1 MKKSKKM
8 LAGATLAIGVIAPQ
22 VLPATAHADE
32 QTGESTVNLRILET
46 SDIHVNLMNYD
57 YYQTKTDNKVGL
69 VQTATLVNKAREEAK
84 NSVLFDDG
92 DALQGTPLGDYVANK
107 INNPK
112 KPVDPSYTH
121 PLYRLMNLMKYDVI
135 SLGNHEFNY
144 GLDYLNK
151 VISKTEFP
159 VINSNVY
166 KDDKDNNEE
175 NDQNYFKPYH
185 VFEKEVEDES
195 GQKQKVKI
203 GVMGFVPPQV
213 MNWDKANLEGK
224 VKAKDIVET
233 AKKMVPKMKAE
244 GADVIVALAHSGVD
258 KSGYN
263 VGMENA
269 SYYLT
274 EVPGVDAVLM
284 GHSHTEVK
292 DVFNGVPVVMPG
304 VFGSNLGIIDMQL
317 KKVNGKWE
325 VQKEQSKPQLRPI
338 ADSKGNPL
346 VQSDQNLVNEIKDD
360 HQATIDY
367 VNTAVGK
374 TTAPINS
381 YFSLV
386 QDDPSVQLVTNAQKW
401 YVEKLFA
408 ENGQYSK
415 YKGIPVLSAGAPFKA
430 GGRNGA
436 TYYTDIPAGTL
447 AIKNVADLYV
457 YPNTLYAVKVNG
469 AQVKEWLEM
478 SAGQFNQIDPKKTE
492 EQPLVNI
499 GYPTYNF
506 DILDGLKYEIDV
518 TQPAKYDKDGKVI
531 NANTNRIINMTY
543 EGKPVADNQ
552 EFIVATNN
560 YRGSSQTFPG
570 VSKGEVVYQSQD
582 ETRQIIVKYMQETP
596 VIDPA
601 ADKNWTFKPIVADK
615 LHTTFDSSPNA
626 QKYIKKDGKI
636 SYVGPSENEFAKYAI
651 DITKKND
658 DDKETGGEN
667 PTTPPTG
674 EGNNGE
680 NPTTPPTSEGNNG
693 ENPTTPPTSEGNNG
707 ENPTTPPTGEGNNGE
722 NPTTPPTG
730 EGNNGEN
737 PTTPPT
743 GEGNNGE
750 NPTTP
755 PTGEG
760 NNGENPTTPP
770 TDEGN
775 NTGSGQTTTDN
786 QNVKETTTVSE
797 KKEERDLPKT
807 GTSVV
812 STIGAGLAFVGAG
825 FLLLFRRKKANR

>member
-8 LAGATLAIGVIAPQ
+8 LAGATLAIGVMAPQ
-22 VLPATAHADE
+22 VMPATAHADE
-32 QTGESTVNLRILET
+32 NTGESTVNLRILET

-69 VQTATLVNKAREEAK
+69 VQTATLVNKAREEVK

-107 INNPK
+107 IKDKDPK
-112 KPVDPSYTH
+112 NPVDPNYVH
-121 PLYRLMNLMKYDVI
+121 PLYRVMNLMKYDVI

-144 GLDYLNK
+144 GLDYLK
-151 VISKTEFP
+151 EVTSKTKIP

-166 KDDKDNNEE
+166 IDDHDGNDE
-175 NDQNYFKPYH
+175 NDEHYFDRPYH
-185 VFEKEVEDES
+185 ILEKEVVDEA
-195 GQKQKVKI
+195 GQKQIVKI
-203 GVMGFVPPQV
+203 GVMGFVPPQI
-213 MNWDKANLEGK
+213 MNWDKANLEGQ

-274 EVPGVDAVLM
+274 EVPNVDAVLM
-284 GHSHTEVK
+284 GHSHTEVQ
-292 DVFNGVPVVMPG
+292 DIFNGVPVVMPG

-325 VQKEQSKPQLRPI
+325 VQKKNQSKPALRKI

-346 VQSDQNLVNEIKDD
+346 VESDQKLVNEIKDE
-360 HQATIDY
+360 HEKTIEY
-367 VNTAVGK
+367 VNTPVGETK
-374 TTAPINS
+374 APINS

-386 QDDPSVQLVTNAQKW
+386 QDDPSVQIVTNAQKW
-401 YVEKLFA
+401 YVEQELKKP
-408 ENGQYSK
+408 EYEK
-415 YKGIPVLSAGAPFKA
+415 IKDIPVLSAGAPFKA

-436 TYYTDIPAGTL
+436 AYYTDIPAGTL

-478 SAGQFNQIDPKKTE
+478 SAGQFNQIDPKPKE
-492 EQPLVNI
+492 KIEQQLVNT

-506 DILDGLKYEIDV
+506 DIIDGLKYEIDV
-518 TQPAKYDKDGKVI
+518 TQPAKYDKDGKVV
-531 NANTNRIINMTY
+531 NANANRIVNMTY

-596 VIDPA
+596 VINPT
-601 ADKNWTFKPIVADK
+601 ADQNWTFKPIVADK
-615 LHTTFDSSPNA
+615 LITTFDSSPKA
-626 QKYIKKDGKI
+626 KEYIKKDGKI

-674 EGNNGE
+674 EGD
-680 NPTTPPTSEGNNG
+680 
-693 ENPTTPPTSEGNNG
+693 NG

-730 EGNNGEN
+730 EGNNGGN
-737 PTTPPT
+737 PTTPS
-743 GEGNNGE
+743 
-750 NPTTP
+750 
-755 PTGEG
+755 
-760 NNGENPTTPP
+760 

-775 NTGSGQTTTDN
+775 NAGSGQTTTDN
-786 QNVKETTTVSE
+786 QNSKETTTVSE
-797 KKEERDLPKT
+797 NKEERDLPKT
-807 GTSVV
+807 GTNVA
-812 STIGAGLAFVGAG
+812 STIGAGLAFIGAG

>member
-8 LAGATLAIGVIAPQ
+8 LAGATLAIGVMAPQ
-22 VLPATAHADE
+22 VMPATAHADE
-32 QTGESTVNLRILET
+32 NTGESTVKLRILET

-69 VQTATLVNKAREEAK
+69 VQTATLVNKAREEVK

-107 INNPK
+107 IKDPK
-112 KPVDPSYTH
+112 NRVDPSYTH
-121 PLYRLMNLMKYDVI
+121 PLYRVMNLMKYDVI

-144 GLDYLNK
+144 GLDYLK
-151 VISKTEFP
+151 EVTSKTKIP

-166 KDDKDNNEE
+166 RDDHDGNDE
-175 NDQNYFKPYH
+175 NDEHYFDRPYH
-185 VFEKEVEDES
+185 ILEKEVVDEA
-195 GQKQKVKI
+195 GQKQIVKI
-203 GVMGFVPPQV
+203 GVMGFVPPQI
-213 MNWDKANLEGK
+213 MNWDKANLEGQ

-274 EVPGVDAVLM
+274 EVPGVNAVLM

-325 VQKEQSKPQLRPI
+325 VQKDQSKPQLRPI

-346 VQSDQNLVNEIKDD
+346 VESDQKLVNEIKDE
-360 HQATIDY
+360 HEKTIEY
-367 VNTAVGK
+367 VNTHVGETK
-374 TTAPINS
+374 APINS

-386 QDDPSVQLVTNAQKW
+386 QDDPSVQIVTNAQKW
-401 YVEKLFA
+401 YVEQELKKP
-408 ENGQYSK
+408 EYEK
-415 YKGIPVLSAGAPFKA
+415 IKDIPVLSAGAPFKA

-518 TQPAKYDKDGKVI
+518 TQPAKYDKDGKVV
-531 NANTNRIINMTY
+531 NANANRIVNMTY
-543 EGKPVADNQ
+543 EGKLVADKQ

-570 VSKGEVVYQSQD
+570 VSEGEVVYQSQD
-582 ETRQIIVKYMQETP
+582 ETRQIIVKYMQKIKN
-596 VIDPA
+596 IDPA
-601 ADKNWTFKPIVADK
+601 ADQNWTFKPIVADK
-615 LHTTFDSSPNA
+615 LNTTFDSSPNA
-626 QKYIKKDGKI
+626 QKYIKKDGNI

-658 DDKETGGEN
+658 DKETGGEN
-667 PTTPPTG
+667 PTIPPKG
-674 EGNNGE
+674 DGE
-680 NPTTPPTSEGNNG
+680 NPTTPPKGDGENPTPPTEEGNNG
-693 ENPTTPPTSEGNNG
+693 NEPKQ
-707 ENPTTPPTGEGNNGE
+707 
-722 NPTTPPTG
+722 
-730 EGNNGEN
+730 
-737 PTTPPT
+737 
-743 GEGNNGE
+743 
-750 NPTTP
+750 
-755 PTGEG
+755 
-760 NNGENPTTPP
+760 
-770 TDEGN
+770 DGN
-775 NTGSGQTTTDN
+775 NTGSGQTTTDD
-786 QNVKETTTVSE
+786 QNTKETTTTVSE
-797 KKEERDLPKT
+797 NKEAEKDERDLPKT
-807 GTSVV
+807 GASIA

-825 FLLLFRRKKANR
+825 LLMLFRRKKANR

>member
-22 VLPATAHADE
+22 VLPTTAHADE
-32 QTGESTVNLRILET
+32 KAGESTVNLRILET

-107 INNPK
+107 INDPK

-346 VQSDQNLVNEIKDD
+346 VKSDEKLVNEIKDD

-518 TQPAKYDKDGKVI
+518 TQPAKYDKDGKVV

-601 ADKNWTFKPIVADK
+601 ADQNWTFKPIVADK
-615 LHTTFDSSPNA
+615 LNTTFDSSPNA
-626 QKYIKKDGKI
+626 QKYIKKDGNI

-658 DDKETGGEN
+658 DNKETGGEN

-674 EGNNGE
+674 EGSNG
-680 NPTTPPTSEGNNG
+680 G
-693 ENPTTPPTSEGNNG
+693 
-707 ENPTTPPTGEGNNGE
+707 NPTTPPTGEGSNG
-722 NPTTPPTG
+722 G
-730 EGNNGEN
+730 
-737 PTTPPT
+737 
-743 GEGNNGE
+743 
-750 NPTTP
+750 
-755 PTGEG
+755 
-760 NNGENPTTPP
+760 NPTTPP

-775 NTGSGQTTTDN
+775 NGNNAGSGQTTTDN
-786 QNVKETTTVSE
+786 ENAKETTTVSE
-797 KKEERDLPKT
+797 KKEKRGLPKT

-825 FLLLFRRKKANR
+825 LLLLFRRKKANR

>member
-22 VLPATAHADE
+22 VLPTTAHADE
-32 QTGESTVNLRILET
+32 KAGESTVNLRILET

-107 INNPK
+107 INDPK

-166 KDDKDNNEE
+166 KDNNEE

-518 TQPAKYDKDGKVI
+518 TQPAKYDKDGKVV

-601 ADKNWTFKPIVADK
+601 ADKNWAFKPIVADK
-615 LHTTFDSSPNA
+615 LNTTFDSSPNA
-626 QKYIKKDGKI
+626 QKYIKKDGNI

-680 NPTTPPTSEGNNG
+680 NPTTPPTGEGNNG
-693 ENPTTPPTSEGNNG
+693 ENPTTPPTS
-707 ENPTTPPTGEGNNGE
+707 
-722 NPTTPPTG
+722 
-730 EGNNGEN
+730 
-737 PTTPPT
+737 
-743 GEGNNGE
+743 EGNNGE

-786 QNVKETTTVSE
+786 QNAKETTTVSE

>member
-22 VLPATAHADE
+22 VLPTTAHADE
-32 QTGESTVNLRILET
+32 NTGESTVNLRILET

-107 INNPK
+107 INDPK
-112 KPVDPSYTH
+112 NPVDPSYTH
-121 PLYRLMNLMKYDVI
+121 PLYRVMNLMKYDVI

-151 VISKTEFP
+151 VISKTKFP

-185 VFEKEVEDES
+185 IFEKEVEDES

-274 EVPGVDAVLM
+274 EVTGVDAVLM

-478 SAGQFNQIDPKKTE
+478 SAGQFNKIDPKETK

-518 TQPAKYDKDGKVI
+518 TQPAKYDKDGKVV

-596 VIDPA
+596 VINPA
-601 ADKNWTFKPIVADK
+601 ADQNWTFKPIVADK
-615 LHTTFDSSPNA
+615 LNTTFDSSPNA

-658 DDKETGGEN
+658 GGEK

-674 EGNNGE
+674 EGNNG
-680 NPTTPPTSEGNNG
+680 GNQ
-693 ENPTTPPTSEGNNG
+693 
-707 ENPTTPPTGEGNNGE
+707 TTPPTGEGNNGG
-722 NPTTPPTG
+722 NPTTPPTN
-730 EGNNGEN
+730 EGNS
-737 PTTPPT
+737 
-743 GEGNNGE
+743 GNNA
-750 NPTTP
+750 
-755 PTGEG
+755 
-760 NNGENPTTPP
+760 
-770 TDEGN
+770 
-775 NTGSGQTTTDN
+775 GSGQTTTDD
-786 QNVKETTTVSE
+786 QNTKETTTTVSE
-797 KKEERDLPKT
+797 NKEADKDERDLPKT
-807 GTSVV
+807 GASVA

-825 FLLLFRRKKANR
+825 LLMLFRRKKANR

>member
-22 VLPATAHADE
+22 VMPATAHADE
-32 QTGESTVNLRILET
+32 NTGESTVNLRILET

-69 VQTATLVNKAREEAK
+69 VQTATLVNKAREEVK

-107 INNPK
+107 IKDPK
-112 KPVDPSYTH
+112 NRVDPSYTH
-121 PLYRLMNLMKYDVI
+121 PLYRVMNLMKYDVI

-144 GLDYLNK
+144 GLDYLKK
-151 VISKTEFP
+151 VTSKTKIP

-166 KDDKDNNEE
+166 RDDHDGNDE
-175 NDQNYFKPYH
+175 NDEHYFDRPYH
-185 VFEKEVEDES
+185 ILEKEVVDEA
-195 GQKQKVKI
+195 GQKQIVKI
-203 GVMGFVPPQV
+203 GVMGFVPPQI
-213 MNWDKANLEGK
+213 MNWDKANLEGQ

-274 EVPGVDAVLM
+274 EVPGVNAVLM

-325 VQKEQSKPQLRPI
+325 VQKDQSKPQLRPI

-346 VQSDQNLVNEIKDD
+346 VESDQKLVNEIKDE
-360 HQATIDY
+360 HEKTIEY
-367 VNTAVGK
+367 VNTHVGETK
-374 TTAPINS
+374 APINS

-386 QDDPSVQLVTNAQKW
+386 QDDPSVQIVTNAQKW
-401 YVEKLFA
+401 YVEQELKKP
-408 ENGQYSK
+408 EYEK
-415 YKGIPVLSAGAPFKA
+415 IKDIPVLSAGAPFKA

-518 TQPAKYDKDGKVI
+518 TQPAKYDKDGKVV
-531 NANTNRIINMTY
+531 NANANRIVNMTY
-543 EGKPVADNQ
+543 EGKLVADKQ

-582 ETRQIIVKYMQETP
+582 ETRQIIVKYMQKIKD
-596 VIDPA
+596 IDPA
-601 ADKNWTFKPIVADK
+601 ADQNWTFKPIVADK
-615 LHTTFDSSPNA
+615 LNTTFDSSPNA

-658 DDKETGGEN
+658 DKETGEGN

-674 EGNNGE
+674 NGE
-680 NPTTPPTSEGNNG
+680 NPTPPTEEGNNG
-693 ENPTTPPTSEGNNG
+693 NEPKQ
-707 ENPTTPPTGEGNNGE
+707 
-722 NPTTPPTG
+722 
-730 EGNNGEN
+730 
-737 PTTPPT
+737 
-743 GEGNNGE
+743 
-750 NPTTP
+750 
-755 PTGEG
+755 
-760 NNGENPTTPP
+760 
-770 TDEGN
+770 DGN
-775 NTGSGQTTTDN
+775 NTGSGQTTTDD
-786 QNVKETTTVSE
+786 QNTKETTTTVSE
-797 KKEERDLPKT
+797 NKEAEKDEKDERDLPKT
-807 GTSVV
+807 GASIA

-825 FLLLFRRKKANR
+825 LLMLFRKKKANR

>member
-22 VLPATAHADE
+22 VMPATAHADE
-32 QTGESTVNLRILET
+32 NTGESTVNLRILET

-107 INNPK
+107 IKDPK
-112 KPVDPSYTH
+112 NRVDPSYTH
-121 PLYRLMNLMKYDVI
+121 PLYRVMNLMKYDVI

-151 VISKTEFP
+151 VIEKTDFP

-166 KDDKDNNEE
+166 KDDHDDKEE
-175 NDQNYFKPYH
+175 NDENYFKPYH
-185 VFEKEVEDES
+185 ILKKEVVDEA
-195 GQKQKVKI
+195 GQKQIVKI
-203 GVMGFVPPQV
+203 GVMGFVPPQI

-224 VKAKDIVET
+224 VKAKDIVAT
-233 AKKMVPKMKAE
+233 AKIMVKKMQDE
-244 GADVIVALAHSGVD
+244 GADIIVALAHSGVD
-258 KSGYN
+258 KSEYKEAN
-263 VGMENA
+263 KMENA
-269 SYYLT
+269 SYHLAT
-274 EVPGVDAVLM
+274 QVPGVDAVLM

-325 VQKEQSKPQLRPI
+325 VQKDQSKPQLRPI
-338 ADSKGNPL
+338 ANSKGTPL
-346 VQSDQNLVNEIKDD
+346 VESDQKLVNEIKDE
-360 HQATIDY
+360 HEKTIEY
-367 VNTAVGK
+367 VNTHVGETK
-374 TTAPINS
+374 APINS

-386 QDDPSVQLVTNAQKW
+386 QDDPSVQIVTNAQKW
-401 YVEKLFA
+401 YVEQELKKP
-408 ENGQYSK
+408 EYEK
-415 YKGIPVLSAGAPFKA
+415 IKDIPVLSAGAPFKA

-518 TQPAKYDKDGKVI
+518 TQPAKYDKDGKVV
-531 NANTNRIINMTY
+531 NANANRIVNMTY
-543 EGKPVADNQ
+543 EGKPVADKQ

-582 ETRQIIVKYMQETP
+582 ETRQIIVKYMQKIKD
-596 VIDPA
+596 IDPA
-601 ADKNWTFKPIVADK
+601 ADQNWTFKPIVADK
-615 LHTTFDSSPNA
+615 LNTTFDSSPNA

-658 DDKETGGEN
+658 DKETGEGNPTTPPTGGGEN
-667 PTTPPTG
+667 PTTPPKG
-674 EGNNGE
+674 DGE
-680 NPTTPPTSEGNNG
+680 NPTTPPTEEGNNG
-693 ENPTTPPTSEGNNG
+693 NEPKQ
-707 ENPTTPPTGEGNNGE
+707 
-722 NPTTPPTG
+722 
-730 EGNNGEN
+730 
-737 PTTPPT
+737 
-743 GEGNNGE
+743 
-750 NPTTP
+750 
-755 PTGEG
+755 
-760 NNGENPTTPP
+760 
-770 TDEGN
+770 DGN
-775 NTGSGQTTTDN
+775 NTGSGQTTTDD
-786 QNVKETTTVSE
+786 QNTKETTTVSE
-797 KKEERDLPKT
+797 NKEAEKDERDLPKT
-807 GTSVV
+807 GASIA

-825 FLLLFRRKKANR
+825 LLLLFRRKKANR

>member
-22 VLPATAHADE
+22 VMPTTAHADE
-32 QTGESTVNLRILET
+32 NAGESTVNLRILET

-107 INNPK
+107 IKDPK
-112 KPVDPSYTH
+112 NPVDPSYTH
-121 PLYRLMNLMKYDVI
+121 PLYRVMNLMKYDVI

-151 VISKTEFP
+151 VIEKTDFP

-166 KDDKDNNEE
+166 IDDHDGNDE
-175 NDQNYFKPYH
+175 NDEHYFDKPYH
-185 VFEKEVEDES
+185 ILEKEVVDEE
-195 GQKQKVKI
+195 GQKQIVKI
-203 GVMGFVPPQV
+203 GVMGFVPPQI

-224 VKAKDIVET
+224 VKAKDIVQT
-233 AKKMVPKMKAE
+233 AKKLVPEMKAQ
-244 GADVIVALAHSGVD
+244 GADIIVALAHSGVD

-263 VGMENA
+263 EGMEN
-269 SYYLT
+269 SSFYLAT

-325 VQKEQSKPQLRPI
+325 VQKDQSKPQLRPI
-338 ADSKGNPL
+338 ANSKGTPL
-346 VQSDQNLVNEIKDD
+346 VESDQKLVNEIKDE

-367 VNTAVGK
+367 VNTPVGK
-374 TTAPINS
+374 TKAPINS

-386 QDDPSVQLVTNAQKW
+386 QDDPSVQIVTNAQKW
-401 YVEKLFA
+401 YVEQELKKP
-408 ENGQYSK
+408 EYEKIKN
-415 YKGIPVLSAGAPFKA
+415 IPVLSAGAPFKA

-518 TQPAKYDKDGKVI
+518 TQPAKYDKDGKVV
-531 NANTNRIINMTY
+531 NANTNRIVNMTY
-543 EGKPVADNQ
+543 EGKPVADKQ

-582 ETRQIIVKYMQETP
+582 ETRQIIVKYMQKIKD
-596 VIDPA
+596 IDPA
-601 ADKNWTFKPIVADK
+601 ADQNWTFKPIVADK
-615 LHTTFDSSPNA
+615 LNTTFDSSPNA

-658 DDKETGGEN
+658 DKETGEGNPTTPPTGGGEN
-667 PTTPPTG
+667 PTTPPKG
-674 EGNNGE
+674 DGE
-680 NPTTPPTSEGNNG
+680 NPTTPPTEEGNNG
-693 ENPTTPPTSEGNNG
+693 NEPKQ
-707 ENPTTPPTGEGNNGE
+707 
-722 NPTTPPTG
+722 
-730 EGNNGEN
+730 
-737 PTTPPT
+737 
-743 GEGNNGE
+743 
-750 NPTTP
+750 
-755 PTGEG
+755 
-760 NNGENPTTPP
+760 
-770 TDEGN
+770 DGN
-775 NTGSGQTTTDN
+775 NTGSGQTTTDD
-786 QNVKETTTVSE
+786 QNTKETTTVSE
-797 KKEERDLPKT
+797 NKEAEKDERDLPKT
-807 GTSVV
+807 GASIA

-825 FLLLFRRKKANR
+825 LLLLFRRKKANR

>member
-107 INNPK
+107 INDPK

-175 NDQNYFKPYH
+175 NDKNYFKPYH

-543 EGKPVADNQ
+543 GGKPVADNQ

-680 NPTTPPTSEGNNG
+680 NPTTPPT
-693 ENPTTPPTSEGNNG
+693 
-707 ENPTTPPTGEGNNGE
+707 
-722 NPTTPPTG
+722 
-730 EGNNGEN
+730 
-737 PTTPPT
+737 
-743 GEGNNGE
+743 
-750 NPTTP
+750 
-755 PTGEG
+755 
-760 NNGENPTTPP
+760 
-770 TDEGN
+770 DEGN

>member
-22 VLPATAHADE
+22 VLPAAAHADE

-107 INNPK
+107 INDPK

-401 YVEKLFA
+401 YVEEEFKKP
-408 ENGQYSK
+408 EYEK

-518 TQPAKYDKDGKVI
+518 TQPAKYDKDGKVV
-531 NANTNRIINMTY
+531 NANTNRIVNMTY

-693 ENPTTPPTSEGNNG
+693 ENPTTPPTGK
-707 ENPTTPPTGEGNNGE
+707 
-722 NPTTPPTG
+722 
-730 EGNNGEN
+730 
-737 PTTPPT
+737 
-743 GEGNNGE
+743 
-750 NPTTP
+750 
-755 PTGEG
+755 G

-786 QNVKETTTVSE
+786 QNAKETTTVSE

>member
-22 VLPATAHADE
+22 VMPATAHADE
-32 QTGESTVNLRILET
+32 NTGESTVNLRILET

-69 VQTATLVNKAREEAK
+69 VQTATLVNKAREEVK

-107 INNPK
+107 IKDPK
-112 KPVDPSYTH
+112 NRVDPSYTH
-121 PLYRLMNLMKYDVI
+121 PLYRVMNLMKYDVI

-151 VISKTEFP
+151 VIEKTDFP

-166 KDDKDNNEE
+166 KVDHDDKEE
-175 NDQNYFKPYH
+175 NDENYFKPYH
-185 VFEKEVEDES
+185 ILKKEVVDEA
-195 GQKQKVKI
+195 GQKQIVKI
-203 GVMGFVPPQV
+203 GVMGFVPPQI

-224 VKAKDIVET
+224 VKAKDIVAT
-233 AKKMVPKMKAE
+233 ARIMVKKMQNE
-244 GADVIVALAHSGVD
+244 GADIIVALAHSGVD
-258 KSGYN
+258 KSEYKEVN
-263 VGMENA
+263 KMENA
-269 SYYLT
+269 SYHLAT
-274 EVPGVDAVLM
+274 QVPGVDAVLM
-284 GHSHTEVK
+284 GHSHTEVE

-317 KKVNGKWE
+317 KKVNGTWE
-325 VQKEQSKPQLRPI
+325 VQKDQSKPQLRPI
-338 ADSKGNPL
+338 ANSKGTPL
-346 VQSDQNLVNEIKDD
+346 VESDQKLVNEIKDE

-367 VNTAVGK
+367 VNTPVGETK
-374 TTAPINS
+374 APINS

-386 QDDPSVQLVTNAQKW
+386 QDDPSVQIVTNAQKW
-401 YVEKLFA
+401 YVEQELKKP
-408 ENGQYSK
+408 EYEK
-415 YKGIPVLSAGAPFKA
+415 IKDIPVLSAGAPFKA

-478 SAGQFNQIDPKKTE
+478 SAGQFNQIYPEKKTE

-518 TQPAKYDKDGKVI
+518 TQPAKYDKDGKIV
-531 NANTNRIINMTY
+531 NANTNRIVNMTY
-543 EGKPVADNQ
+543 EGKPVADDQ
-552 EFIVATNN
+552 KFIVATNN

-570 VSKGEVVYQSQD
+570 VSEGKVVYQSQD
-582 ETRQIIVKYMQETP
+582 ETRQIIVKYMQKIKN
-596 VIDPA
+596 IDPA
-601 ADKNWTFKPIVADK
+601 ADQNWTFKPIVADK
-615 LHTTFDSSPNA
+615 LNTTFDSSPNA
-626 QKYIKKDGKI
+626 QKYIKKDGNI

-658 DDKETGGEN
+658 DKETGGEN
-667 PTTPPTG
+667 PTIPPKGDGENPTPPTE
-674 EGNNGE
+674 EGNNGNE
-680 NPTTPPTSEGNNG
+680 PKQ
-693 ENPTTPPTSEGNNG
+693 
-707 ENPTTPPTGEGNNGE
+707 
-722 NPTTPPTG
+722 
-730 EGNNGEN
+730 
-737 PTTPPT
+737 
-743 GEGNNGE
+743 
-750 NPTTP
+750 
-755 PTGEG
+755 
-760 NNGENPTTPP
+760 
-770 TDEGN
+770 DGN
-775 NTGSGQTTTDN
+775 NTGSGQTTTDD
-786 QNVKETTTVSE
+786 QNTKETTTVSE
-797 KKEERDLPKT
+797 NKEAEKDERDLPKT
-807 GTSVV
+807 GASIA

-825 FLLLFRRKKANR
+825 LLMLFRRKKANR

>member
-22 VLPATAHADE
+22 VMPATAHADE
-32 QTGESTVNLRILET
+32 NTGESTVKLRILET

-69 VQTATLVNKAREEAK
+69 VQTATLVNKAREEVK

-107 INNPK
+107 IKNQENS
-112 KPVDPSYTH
+112 VDSNYVH
-121 PLYRLMNLMKYDVI
+121 PLYRVMNLMKYDVI

-144 GLDYLNK
+144 GLDYLK
-151 VISKTEFP
+151 EVTGKTKIP

-166 KDDKDNNEE
+166 RDDHDGNDE
-175 NDQNYFKPYH
+175 NDEHYFDRPYH
-185 VFEKEVEDES
+185 ILEKEVMDEA
-195 GQKQKVKI
+195 GQKQIVKI
-203 GVMGFVPPQV
+203 GVMGFVPPQI
-213 MNWDKANLEGK
+213 MNWDKANLEGQ

-274 EVPGVDAVLM
+274 EVPGVNAVLM

-325 VQKEQSKPQLRPI
+325 VQKDQSKPQLRPI

-346 VQSDQNLVNEIKDD
+346 VESDQKLVNEIKDE
-360 HQATIDY
+360 HEKTIEY
-367 VNTAVGK
+367 VNTHVGETK
-374 TTAPINS
+374 APINS

-386 QDDPSVQLVTNAQKW
+386 QDDPSVQIVTNAQKW
-401 YVEKLFA
+401 YVEQELKKP
-408 ENGQYSK
+408 EYEK
-415 YKGIPVLSAGAPFKA
+415 IKDIPVLSAGAPFKA

-478 SAGQFNQIDPKKTE
+478 SAGQFNQINPKPKE
-492 EQPLVNI
+492 KIEQQLVNT

-506 DILDGLKYEIDV
+506 DIIDGLKYEIDV
-518 TQPAKYDKDGKVI
+518 TQPAKYDKDGKVV
-531 NANTNRIINMTY
+531 NANTNRIVNMTY
-543 EGKPVADNQ
+543 EGKPVADDQ

-560 YRGSSQTFPG
+560 YRGSSKTFPG
-570 VSKGEVVYQSQD
+570 VSEGEVIYQSQD

-596 VIDPA
+596 VINPT

-615 LHTTFDSSPNA
+615 LNTTFDSSPNA
-626 QKYIKKDGKI
+626 QKYIKKDGNI
-636 SYVGPSENEFAKYAI
+636 SYVGPSENQFAKYAI

-658 DDKETGGEN
+658 DKETGEGNPTTPPKGDGGNPTTPPTGGGEN

-674 EGNNGE
+674 NGE
-680 NPTTPPTSEGNNG
+680 NPTPPTEEGNNG
-693 ENPTTPPTSEGNNG
+693 NEPKQ
-707 ENPTTPPTGEGNNGE
+707 
-722 NPTTPPTG
+722 
-730 EGNNGEN
+730 
-737 PTTPPT
+737 
-743 GEGNNGE
+743 
-750 NPTTP
+750 
-755 PTGEG
+755 
-760 NNGENPTTPP
+760 
-770 TDEGN
+770 DGN
-775 NTGSGQTTTDN
+775 NTGSGQTTTDD
-786 QNVKETTTVSE
+786 QNTKETTTTVSE
-797 KKEERDLPKT
+797 NKEAEKDERDLPKT
-807 GTSVV
+807 GASIA

-825 FLLLFRRKKANR
+825 LLMLFRRKKANR

>member
-22 VLPATAHADE
+22 VLPTTAQAE
-32 QTGESTVNLRILET
+32 EKAGESTVNLRILET

-107 INNPK
+107 IKDQEKENS
-112 KPVDPSYTH
+112 VDPNYVH
-121 PLYRLMNLMKYDVI
+121 PLYRVMNLMKYDVI

-144 GLDYLNK
+144 GLDYLK
-151 VISKTEFP
+151 SVIKKTKFP

-166 KDDKDNNEE
+166 IDDHDGNDE
-175 NDQNYFKPYH
+175 NDKHYFDKPYH
-185 VFEKEVEDES
+185 IFEKEVVDES

-224 VKAKDIVET
+224 VKAKDIVDT
-233 AKKMVPKMKAE
+233 AEKLVPEMKAQ

-258 KSGYN
+258 KSGRSPK
-263 VGMENA
+263 MENA

-346 VQSDQNLVNEIKDD
+346 VESDQRLVNEIKDD

-478 SAGQFNQIDPKKTE
+478 SAGQFNQIDSKKTE

-518 TQPAKYDKDGKVI
+518 TQPAKYDKDGNVV
-531 NANTNRIINMTY
+531 NGNTNRIVNMTY

-596 VIDPA
+596 IIDPA
-601 ADKNWTFKPIVADK
+601 ADQNWTFKPIVADK
-615 LHTTFDSSPNA
+615 LNTTFDSSPNA

-658 DDKETGGEN
+658 DKETG
-667 PTTPPTG
+667 
-674 EGNNGE
+674 
-680 NPTTPPTSEGNNG
+680 
-693 ENPTTPPTSEGNNG
+693 G

-737 PTTPPT
+737 PTAPPT
-743 GEGNNGE
+743 GEGNNG
-750 NPTTP
+750 
-755 PTGEG
+755 G
-760 NNGENPTTPP
+760 NPTTPP

-775 NTGSGQTTTDN
+775 TVNEPKQDGNNAGSGQTITDN
-786 QNVKETTTVSE
+786 QNEKETTKVSE
-797 KKEERDLPKT
+797 GKEERDLPKT
-807 GTSVV
+807 GTSVA

-825 FLLLFRRKKANR
+825 LLMLFRRKKANR

>member
-22 VLPATAHADE
+22 VLPTTAQAE
-32 QTGESTVNLRILET
+32 EKAGESTVNLRILET

-107 INNPK
+107 INDPK

-121 PLYRLMNLMKYDVI
+121 PLYRVMNLMKYDVI

-325 VQKEQSKPQLRPI
+325 VQKEQSKPQLRSI

-346 VQSDQNLVNEIKDD
+346 VQSDQRLVNEIKDD

-478 SAGQFNQIDPKKTE
+478 SAGQFNQIDSKKTE

-518 TQPAKYDKDGKVI
+518 TQPAKYDKDGKVV

-601 ADKNWTFKPIVADK
+601 ADQNWTFKPIVADK
-615 LHTTFDSSPNA
+615 LNTTFDSSPNA
-626 QKYIKKDGKI
+626 QNHIKKDGKI

-658 DDKETGGEN
+658 DKETG
-667 PTTPPTG
+667 
-674 EGNNGE
+674 
-680 NPTTPPTSEGNNG
+680 
-693 ENPTTPPTSEGNNG
+693 G

-730 EGNNGEN
+730 EGNNGNE
-737 PTTPPT
+737 PKQ
-743 GEGNNGE
+743 
-750 NPTTP
+750 
-755 PTGEG
+755 
-760 NNGENPTTPP
+760 
-770 TDEGN
+770 DGN

-786 QNVKETTTVSE
+786 QNSKETTTVSE
-797 KKEERDLPKT
+797 NKEERDLPKT
-807 GTSVV
+807 GTSVA

-825 FLLLFRRKKANR
+825 LLMLFRRKKANR

>member
-22 VLPATAHADE
+22 VLPTTAHAE
-32 QTGESTVNLRILET
+32 EKAGESTVNLRILET

-107 INNPK
+107 INDPK

-185 VFEKEVEDES
+185 ILEKEVEDES

-269 SYYLT
+269 SFYLT

-284 GHSHTEVK
+284 GHSHTVVT
-292 DVFNGVPVVMPG
+292 DTFNGVPVVMPG

-317 KKVNGKWE
+317 KKVDGKWQ
-325 VQKEQSKPQLRPI
+325 VQKEQSKPQVRPI
-338 ADSKGNPL
+338 ADNKGNPL
-346 VQSDQNLVNEIKDD
+346 VESDQKLVNEIKDD
-360 HQATIDY
+360 HEATINY
-367 VNTAVGK
+367 VNTAVGQ

-478 SAGQFNQIDPKKTE
+478 SAGQFNQIDSKKTE

-506 DILDGLKYEIDV
+506 DVLDGLKYEIDV
-518 TQPAKYDKDGKVI
+518 TQPAKYDKDGKVV
-531 NANTNRIINMTY
+531 NENTNRIVNMTY

-596 VIDPA
+596 VINPT
-601 ADKNWTFKPIVADK
+601 ADQNWAFKPIIADK
-615 LHTTFDSSPNA
+615 LNTTFDSSPNA

-658 DDKETGGEN
+658 GDKETG
-667 PTTPPTG
+667 
-674 EGNNGE
+674 
-680 NPTTPPTSEGNNG
+680 
-693 ENPTTPPTSEGNNG
+693 G

-743 GEGNNGE
+743 GEGNNGNE
-750 NPTTP
+750 PKQD
-755 PTGEG
+755 G
-760 NNGENPTTPP
+760 NNA
-770 TDEGN
+770 
-775 NTGSGQTTTDN
+775 GSGQTTTDN
-786 QNVKETTTVSE
+786 QNTKETTVRTCLES
-797 KKEERDLPKT
+797 
-807 GTSVV
+807 
-812 STIGAGLAFVGAG
+812 F
-825 FLLLFRRKKANR
+825 

>member
-22 VLPATAHADE
+22 VLPTTAHAE
-32 QTGESTVNLRILET
+32 EKAGESTVNLRILET

-107 INNPK
+107 INDQKN
-112 KPVDPSYTH
+112 PVDSSYVH
-121 PLYRLMNLMKYDVI
+121 PLYRVMNLMKYDVI

-185 VFEKEVEDES
+185 IFEKEVEDES

-224 VKAKDIVET
+224 VKAKDIVQT
-233 AKKMVPKMKAE
+233 AKKMIPKMKEE

-346 VQSDQNLVNEIKDD
+346 VQSDQRLVNEIKDD

-478 SAGQFNQIDPKKTE
+478 SAGQFNQIDSKKTE

-518 TQPAKYDKDGKVI
+518 TQPAKYDKDGKVV
-531 NANTNRIINMTY
+531 NENTNRIVNMTY

-596 VIDPA
+596 VINPT
-601 ADKNWTFKPIVADK
+601 ADQNWAFKPIIADK
-615 LHTTFDSSPNA
+615 LNTTFDSSPNA

-658 DDKETGGEN
+658 DKETG
-667 PTTPPTG
+667 
-674 EGNNGE
+674 
-680 NPTTPPTSEGNNG
+680 
-693 ENPTTPPTSEGNNG
+693 G

-743 GEGNNGE
+743 GEGNNGG

-760 NNGENPTTPP
+760 NNGENPTAPPTGEGNNGGNPTTPP

-775 NTGSGQTTTDN
+775 TVNEPKQDGNNAGSGQTTTDN
-786 QNVKETTTVSE
+786 QNEKETTKVSE
-797 KKEERDLPKT
+797 GKEERDLPKT
-807 GTSVV
+807 GTSVA

-825 FLLLFRRKKANR
+825 LLMLFRRKKANR

>member
-22 VLPATAHADE
+22 VLLTTAHADE
-32 QTGESTVNLRILET
+32 NTGESTVNLRILET

-107 INNPK
+107 INDPK
-112 KPVDPSYTH
+112 NPVDPSYTH
-121 PLYRLMNLMKYDVI
+121 PLYRVMNLMKYDVI

-151 VISKTEFP
+151 VISKTKFP

-185 VFEKEVEDES
+185 IFEKEVEDES

-274 EVPGVDAVLM
+274 EVTGVDAVLM

-338 ADSKGNPL
+338 VNNEGNVGP
-346 VQSDQNLVNEIKDD
+346 DQNLVNEIKDD

-478 SAGQFNQIDPKKTE
+478 SAGQFNKIDPKETK

-518 TQPAKYDKDGKVI
+518 TQPAKYDKDGKVV

-596 VIDPA
+596 VINPA
-601 ADKNWTFKPIVADK
+601 ADQNWTFKPIVADK
-615 LHTTFDSSPNA
+615 LNTTFDSSPNA

-658 DDKETGGEN
+658 GGEKPTTPPTGEGNNGGN

-674 EGNNGE
+674 EGNNG
-680 NPTTPPTSEGNNG
+680 GD
-693 ENPTTPPTSEGNNG
+693 
-707 ENPTTPPTGEGNNGE
+707 PTTPPTGEGNNGG
-722 NPTTPPTG
+722 NLTTPPTN
-730 EGNNGEN
+730 EGNS
-737 PTTPPT
+737 
-743 GEGNNGE
+743 GNNA
-750 NPTTP
+750 
-755 PTGEG
+755 
-760 NNGENPTTPP
+760 
-770 TDEGN
+770 
-775 NTGSGQTTTDN
+775 GSGQTTTDD
-786 QNVKETTTVSE
+786 QNTKETTTTVSE
-797 KKEERDLPKT
+797 NKEADKDERDLPKT
-807 GTSVV
+807 GASVA

-825 FLLLFRRKKANR
+825 LLMLFRRKKANR

>member
-22 VLPATAHADE
+22 VLPITAHAE
-32 QTGESTVNLRILET
+32 EKAGESTVNLRILET

-107 INNPK
+107 INDPK

-121 PLYRLMNLMKYDVI
+121 PLYRVMNLMKYDVI

-284 GHSHTEVK
+284 GHSHTEMK

-317 KKVNGKWE
+317 KKVNGEWE
-325 VQKEQSKPQLRPI
+325 IQKEQSKPQLRPI

-346 VQSDQNLVNEIKDD
+346 VQSDQRLVNEIKDD

-478 SAGQFNQIDPKKTE
+478 SAGQFNQIDSKKTE

-518 TQPAKYDKDGKVI
+518 TQPAKYDKDGKVV

-601 ADKNWTFKPIVADK
+601 ADQNWTFKPIVADK
-615 LHTTFDSSPNA
+615 LNTTFDSSPNA
-626 QKYIKKDGKI
+626 QNHIKKDGKI

-658 DDKETGGEN
+658 DKETG
-667 PTTPPTG
+667 
-674 EGNNGE
+674 
-680 NPTTPPTSEGNNG
+680 
-693 ENPTTPPTSEGNNG
+693 G

-737 PTTPPT
+737 PTAPPT

-760 NNGENPTTPP
+760 NNGNEPKQ
-770 TDEGN
+770 DGN

-786 QNVKETTTVSE
+786 QNSKETTTVSE
-797 KKEERDLPKT
+797 NKEERDLPKT

-825 FLLLFRRKKANR
+825 LLLLFRRKKANR

>member
-1 MKKSKKM
+1 M

-32 QTGESTVNLRILET
+32 QTRESTVNLRILET

-69 VQTATLVNKAREEAK
+69 VQTATLVNKAREEVK

-107 INNPK
+107 IKDQKNR
-112 KPVDPSYTH
+112 VDPSYTH
-121 PLYRLMNLMKYDVI
+121 PLYRVMNLMKYDVI

-144 GLDYLNK
+144 GLDYLKK
-151 VISKTEFP
+151 VTSKTKIP

-166 KDDKDNNEE
+166 RDDHDGNDE
-175 NDQNYFKPYH
+175 NDEHYFDRPYH
-185 VFEKEVEDES
+185 ILEKEVVDEA
-195 GQKQKVKI
+195 GQKQIVKI
-203 GVMGFVPPQV
+203 GVMGFVPPQI
-213 MNWDKANLEGK
+213 MNWDKANLEGQ

-274 EVPGVDAVLM
+274 EVPGVNAVLM

-325 VQKEQSKPQLRPI
+325 VQKDQSKPQLRPI

-346 VQSDQNLVNEIKDD
+346 VESDQKLVNEIKDE
-360 HQATIDY
+360 HEKTIEY
-367 VNTAVGK
+367 VNTHVGETK
-374 TTAPINS
+374 APINS

-386 QDDPSVQLVTNAQKW
+386 QDDPSVQIVTNAQKW
-401 YVEKLFA
+401 YVEQELKKP
-408 ENGQYSK
+408 EYEK
-415 YKGIPVLSAGAPFKA
+415 IKDIPVLSAGAPFKA

-518 TQPAKYDKDGKVI
+518 TQPAKYDKDGKVV
-531 NANTNRIINMTY
+531 NANANRIVNMTY
-543 EGKPVADNQ
+543 EGKLVADKQ

-582 ETRQIIVKYMQETP
+582 ETRQIIVKYMQKIKD
-596 VIDPA
+596 IDPA
-601 ADKNWTFKPIVADK
+601 ADQNWTFKPIVADK
-615 LHTTFDSSPNA
+615 LNTTFDSSPNA

-658 DDKETGGEN
+658 DKETGEGNPTTPPTGGGEN

-674 EGNNGE
+674 NGE
-680 NPTTPPTSEGNNG
+680 NPTPPTEEGNNG
-693 ENPTTPPTSEGNNG
+693 NEPKQ
-707 ENPTTPPTGEGNNGE
+707 
-722 NPTTPPTG
+722 
-730 EGNNGEN
+730 
-737 PTTPPT
+737 
-743 GEGNNGE
+743 
-750 NPTTP
+750 
-755 PTGEG
+755 
-760 NNGENPTTPP
+760 
-770 TDEGN
+770 DGN
-775 NTGSGQTTTDN
+775 NTGSGQTTTDD
-786 QNVKETTTVSE
+786 QNTKETTTTVSE
-797 KKEERDLPKT
+797 NKEAEKDERDLPKT
-807 GTSVV
+807 GASIA

-825 FLLLFRRKKANR
+825 LLMLFRKKKANR

>member
-22 VLPATAHADE
+22 VLPTTVHAEE
-32 QTGESTVNLRILET
+32 QSGESTVNLRILET

-107 INNPK
+107 INDPK
-112 KPVDPSYTH
+112 NPVDPSYVH

-166 KDDKDNNEE
+166 KDDHDGIEE
-175 NDQNYFKPYH
+175 NDEHYFKPYH
-185 VFEKEVEDES
+185 IVEKEVVDEA

-203 GVMGFVPPQV
+203 GVIGFVPPQV

-233 AKKMVPKMKAE
+233 AKKLVPKLKNE
-244 GADVIVALAHSGVD
+244 EHADIVVALAHSGVD

-263 VGMENA
+263 IGMENA
-269 SYYLT
+269 SFYLT
-274 EVPGVDAVLM
+274 EVPDVDAVLM

-325 VQKEQSKPQLRPI
+325 VQKDQSKPQLRPI

-346 VQSDQNLVNEIKDD
+346 VQSDEKLVNEIKDD

-436 TYYTDIPAGTL
+436 SYYTDIPAGTL

-457 YPNTLYAVKVNG
+457 YPNTLYAVKVSG

-478 SAGQFNQIDPKKTE
+478 SAGQFNQIDSKKTE

-518 TQPAKYDKDGKVI
+518 TQPAKYDKDGKVV
-531 NANTNRIINMTY
+531 NANTNRIVNMTY
-543 EGKPVADNQ
+543 EGKPVADTQ

-596 VIDPA
+596 VINPA
-601 ADKNWTFKPIVADK
+601 ADQNWTFKPIVADK
-615 LHTTFDSSPNA
+615 LNTTFDSSPNA
-626 QKYIKKDGKI
+626 QKHIKKDGKI

-658 DDKETGGEN
+658 SDKETGGEN

-674 EGNNGE
+674 D
-680 NPTTPPTSEGNNG
+680 
-693 ENPTTPPTSEGNNG
+693 GNNG
-707 ENPTTPPTGEGNNGE
+707 ENPTTPPTGDGNNGE
-722 NPTTPPTG
+722 NPTA
-730 EGNNGEN
+730 
-737 PTTPPT
+737 
-743 GEGNNGE
+743 
-750 NPTTP
+750 
-755 PTGEG
+755 
-760 NNGENPTTPP
+760 PP

-775 NTGSGQTTTDN
+775 IGNESKQDGNNAGSGQTTTDD
-786 QNVKETTTVSE
+786 QNTKETTTVSE
-797 KKEERDLPKT
+797 NKEAEKDERDLPKT
-807 GTSVV
+807 GASVA

-825 FLLLFRRKKANR
+825 LLMLFRRKKANR

>member
-107 INNPK
+107 IKDPK
-112 KPVDPSYTH
+112 NPVDPSYTH
-121 PLYRLMNLMKYDVI
+121 PLYRVMNLMKYDVI

-144 GLDYLNK
+144 GLDYLKK
-151 VISKTEFP
+151 VTSKTKIP

-166 KDDKDNNEE
+166 RDDHDGNDE
-175 NDQNYFKPYH
+175 NDEHYFDRPYH
-185 VFEKEVEDES
+185 ILEKEVVDEA
-195 GQKQKVKI
+195 GQKQIVKI
-203 GVMGFVPPQV
+203 GVMGFVPPQI
-213 MNWDKANLEGK
+213 MNWDKANLEGQ

-274 EVPGVDAVLM
+274 EVPGVNAVLM

-325 VQKEQSKPQLRPI
+325 VQKDQSKPQLRPI

-346 VQSDQNLVNEIKDD
+346 VESDQKLVNEIKDE
-360 HQATIDY
+360 HEKTIEY
-367 VNTAVGK
+367 VNTHVGETK
-374 TTAPINS
+374 APINS

-386 QDDPSVQLVTNAQKW
+386 QDDPSVQIVTNAQKW
-401 YVEKLFA
+401 YVEQELKKP
-408 ENGQYSK
+408 EYEK
-415 YKGIPVLSAGAPFKA
+415 IKDIPVLSAGAPFKA

-518 TQPAKYDKDGKVI
+518 TQPAKYDKDGKVV
-531 NANTNRIINMTY
+531 NANANRIVNMTY
-543 EGKPVADNQ
+543 EGKLVADKQ

-582 ETRQIIVKYMQETP
+582 ETRQIIVKYMQKIKD
-596 VIDPA
+596 IDPA
-601 ADKNWTFKPIVADK
+601 ADQNWTFKPIVADK
-615 LHTTFDSSPNA
+615 LNTTFDSSPNA

-658 DDKETGGEN
+658 DKETGEGNPTTPPTGGGEN

-674 EGNNGE
+674 NGE
-680 NPTTPPTSEGNNG
+680 NPTPPTEEGNNG
-693 ENPTTPPTSEGNNG
+693 NEPKQ
-707 ENPTTPPTGEGNNGE
+707 
-722 NPTTPPTG
+722 
-730 EGNNGEN
+730 
-737 PTTPPT
+737 
-743 GEGNNGE
+743 
-750 NPTTP
+750 
-755 PTGEG
+755 
-760 NNGENPTTPP
+760 
-770 TDEGN
+770 DGN
-775 NTGSGQTTTDN
+775 NTGSGQTTTDD
-786 QNVKETTTVSE
+786 QNTKETTTTVSE
-797 KKEERDLPKT
+797 NKEAEKDERDLPKT
-807 GTSVV
+807 GASIA

-825 FLLLFRRKKANR
+825 LLMLFRKKKANR

>member
-22 VLPATAHADE
+22 VMPTTAHADE
-32 QTGESTVNLRILET
+32 NTGESTVNLRILET

-107 INNPK
+107 IKDPK
-112 KPVDPSYTH
+112 NRVDPSYTH
-121 PLYRLMNLMKYDVI
+121 PLYRVMNLMKYDVI

-166 KDDKDNNEE
+166 KDDHDNNEA
-175 NDQNYFKPYH
+175 NDENYFKPYH
-185 VFEKEVEDES
+185 ILEKEVVDEA
-195 GQKQKVKI
+195 GQKQIVKI
-203 GVMGFVPPQV
+203 GVIGFVPPQV

-224 VKAKDIVET
+224 VKTKDIVKT
-233 AKKMVPKMKAE
+233 ANKLVPKLKNE
-244 GADVIVALAHSGVD
+244 EHADIVVALAHSGVD

-263 VGMENA
+263 EGMENA
-269 SYYLT
+269 SYHLAT
-274 EVPGVDAVLM
+274 QVPGVDAVLM

-325 VQKEQSKPQLRPI
+325 VQKDQSKPQLRPI
-338 ADSKGNPL
+338 ANSKGTPL
-346 VQSDQNLVNEIKDD
+346 VESDQKLVNEIKDE

-367 VNTAVGK
+367 VNTPVGETK
-374 TTAPINS
+374 APINS

-386 QDDPSVQLVTNAQKW
+386 QDDPSVQIVTNAQKW
-401 YVEKLFA
+401 YVEQELKKP
-408 ENGQYSK
+408 EYEK
-415 YKGIPVLSAGAPFKA
+415 IKDIPVLSAGAPFKA

-478 SAGQFNQIDPKKTE
+478 SAGQFNTIDPKKTE

-518 TQPAKYDKDGKVI
+518 TQPAKYDKDGKVV
-531 NANTNRIINMTY
+531 NANTNRIVNMTY
-543 EGKPVADNQ
+543 EGKPVADDQ

-582 ETRQIIVKYMQETP
+582 ETRQIIVKYMQKIKN
-596 VIDPA
+596 IDPA
-601 ADKNWTFKPIVADK
+601 ADQNWTFKPIVADK
-615 LHTTFDSSPNA
+615 LNTTFDSSPNA
-626 QKYIKKDGKI
+626 QKYIKKDGNI

-658 DDKETGGEN
+658 DKETGEGNPTTPPTGGGEN

-674 EGNNGE
+674 NGE
-680 NPTTPPTSEGNNG
+680 NPTPPTEEGNNG
-693 ENPTTPPTSEGNNG
+693 NEPKQ
-707 ENPTTPPTGEGNNGE
+707 
-722 NPTTPPTG
+722 
-730 EGNNGEN
+730 
-737 PTTPPT
+737 
-743 GEGNNGE
+743 
-750 NPTTP
+750 
-755 PTGEG
+755 
-760 NNGENPTTPP
+760 
-770 TDEGN
+770 DGN
-775 NTGSGQTTTDN
+775 NTGSGQTTTDD
-786 QNVKETTTVSE
+786 QNTKETTTTVSE
-797 KKEERDLPKT
+797 NKEAEKDERDLPKT
-807 GTSVV
+807 GASIA

-825 FLLLFRRKKANR
+825 LLMLFRRKKANR

>member
-32 QTGESTVNLRILET
+32 QTRESTVNLRILET

-69 VQTATLVNKAREEAK
+69 VQTATLVNKAREEVK

-107 INNPK
+107 IKDQKNR
-112 KPVDPSYTH
+112 VDPSYTH
-121 PLYRLMNLMKYDVI
+121 PLYRVMNLMKYDVI

-144 GLDYLNK
+144 GLDYLKK
-151 VISKTEFP
+151 VTSKTKIP

-166 KDDKDNNEE
+166 RDDHDGNDE
-175 NDQNYFKPYH
+175 NDEHYFDRPYH
-185 VFEKEVEDES
+185 ILEKEVVDEA
-195 GQKQKVKI
+195 GQKQIVKI
-203 GVMGFVPPQV
+203 GVMGFVPPQI
-213 MNWDKANLEGK
+213 MNWDKANLEGQ

-274 EVPGVDAVLM
+274 EVPGVNAVLM

-325 VQKEQSKPQLRPI
+325 VQKDQSKPQLRPI

-346 VQSDQNLVNEIKDD
+346 VESDQKLVNEIKDE
-360 HQATIDY
+360 HEKTIEY
-367 VNTAVGK
+367 VNTHVGETK
-374 TTAPINS
+374 APINS

-386 QDDPSVQLVTNAQKW
+386 QDDPSVQIVTNAQKW
-401 YVEKLFA
+401 YVEQELKKP
-408 ENGQYSK
+408 EYEK
-415 YKGIPVLSAGAPFKA
+415 IKDIPVLSAGAPFKA

-518 TQPAKYDKDGKVI
+518 TQPAKYDKDGKVV
-531 NANTNRIINMTY
+531 NANANRIVNMTY
-543 EGKPVADNQ
+543 EGKLVADKQ

-582 ETRQIIVKYMQETP
+582 ETRQIIVKYMQKIKD
-596 VIDPA
+596 IDPA
-601 ADKNWTFKPIVADK
+601 ADQNWTFKPIVADK
-615 LHTTFDSSPNA
+615 LNTTFDSSPNA

-658 DDKETGGEN
+658 DKETGEGNPTTPPTGGGEN

-674 EGNNGE
+674 NGE
-680 NPTTPPTSEGNNG
+680 NPTPPTEEGNNG
-693 ENPTTPPTSEGNNG
+693 NEPKQ
-707 ENPTTPPTGEGNNGE
+707 
-722 NPTTPPTG
+722 
-730 EGNNGEN
+730 
-737 PTTPPT
+737 
-743 GEGNNGE
+743 
-750 NPTTP
+750 
-755 PTGEG
+755 
-760 NNGENPTTPP
+760 
-770 TDEGN
+770 DGN
-775 NTGSGQTTTDN
+775 NTGSGQTTTDD
-786 QNVKETTTVSE
+786 QNTKETTTVSE
-797 KKEERDLPKT
+797 NKEAEKDERDLPKT
-807 GTSVV
+807 GASIA

-825 FLLLFRRKKANR
+825 LLMLFRKKKANR

>member
-22 VLPATAHADE
+22 VLPTTAHADE
-32 QTGESTVNLRILET
+32 NNGESTVNLRILET

-107 INNPK
+107 INDPK

-317 KKVNGKWE
+317 KKVDGKWE

-346 VQSDQNLVNEIKDD
+346 VQSDQKLVNEIKDD

-518 TQPAKYDKDGKVI
+518 TQPAKYDKDGKVV
-531 NANTNRIINMTY
+531 NANTNRIVNMTY
-543 EGKPVADNQ
+543 EGKPVADNK

-601 ADKNWTFKPIVADK
+601 ADKNWAFKPIVADK
-615 LHTTFDSSPNA
+615 LNTTFNSSPNA

-636 SYVGPSENEFAKYAI
+636 SYVGPSENEFAKYTI
-651 DITKKND
+651 DITKKD
-658 DDKETGGEN
+658 EDKDKETGGEN

-674 EGNNGE
+674 GD
-680 NPTTPPTSEGNNG
+680 
-693 ENPTTPPTSEGNNG
+693 
-707 ENPTTPPTGEGNNGE
+707 
-722 NPTTPPTG
+722 
-730 EGNNGEN
+730 NNGEN

-775 NTGSGQTTTDN
+775 NGNNAGNGQTTTDN
-786 QNVKETTTVSE
+786 QNTKETTVSE
-797 KKEERDLPKT
+797 NKEERDLPKT

-825 FLLLFRRKKANR
+825 LLLLFRRKKANR

>member
-22 VLPATAHADE
+22 VMPTTAHADE
-32 QTGESTVNLRILET
+32 NTGESTVNLRILET

-107 INNPK
+107 IKDPK
-112 KPVDPSYTH
+112 NPVDPSYTH
-121 PLYRLMNLMKYDVI
+121 PLYRVMNLMKYDVI

-151 VISKTEFP
+151 VIEKTDFP

-166 KDDKDNNEE
+166 KDDHDDKEE
-175 NDQNYFKPYH
+175 NDENYFKPYH
-185 VFEKEVEDES
+185 ILKKEVVDEA
-195 GQKQKVKI
+195 GQKQIVKI
-203 GVMGFVPPQV
+203 GVMGFVPPQI

-224 VKAKDIVET
+224 VKAKDIVAT
-233 AKKMVPKMKAE
+233 AKIMVKKMQDE
-244 GADVIVALAHSGVD
+244 GADIIVALAHSGVD
-258 KSGYN
+258 KSEYKEAN
-263 VGMENA
+263 KMENA
-269 SYYLT
+269 SYHLAT
-274 EVPGVDAVLM
+274 QVPGVDAVLM
-284 GHSHTEVK
+284 GHSHTEVQ

-325 VQKEQSKPQLRPI
+325 VQKDQSKPQLRPI
-338 ADSKGNPL
+338 ANSKGTPL
-346 VQSDQNLVNEIKDD
+346 VESDQKLVNEIKDE
-360 HQATIDY
+360 HEKTIEY
-367 VNTAVGK
+367 VNTHVGETK
-374 TTAPINS
+374 APINS

-386 QDDPSVQLVTNAQKW
+386 QDDPSVQIVTNAQKW
-401 YVEKLFA
+401 YVEQELKKP
-408 ENGQYSK
+408 EYEK
-415 YKGIPVLSAGAPFKA
+415 IKDIPVLSAGAPFKA

-518 TQPAKYDKDGKVI
+518 TQPAKYDKDGKVV
-531 NANTNRIINMTY
+531 NANTNRIVNMTY
-543 EGKPVADNQ
+543 EGKPVADKQ

-582 ETRQIIVKYMQETP
+582 ETRQIIVKYMQKIKD
-596 VIDPA
+596 IDPA
-601 ADKNWTFKPIVADK
+601 ADQNWTFKPIVADK
-615 LHTTFDSSPNA
+615 LNTTFDSSPNA

-658 DDKETGGEN
+658 DKETGEGNPTTPPTGGGEN
-667 PTTPPTG
+667 PTTPPKG
-674 EGNNGE
+674 DGE
-680 NPTTPPTSEGNNG
+680 NPTTPPTEEGNNG
-693 ENPTTPPTSEGNNG
+693 NEPKQ
-707 ENPTTPPTGEGNNGE
+707 
-722 NPTTPPTG
+722 
-730 EGNNGEN
+730 
-737 PTTPPT
+737 
-743 GEGNNGE
+743 
-750 NPTTP
+750 
-755 PTGEG
+755 
-760 NNGENPTTPP
+760 
-770 TDEGN
+770 DGN
-775 NTGSGQTTTDN
+775 NTGSGQTTTDD
-786 QNVKETTTVSE
+786 QNTKETTTVSE
-797 KKEERDLPKT
+797 NKEAEKDERDLPKT
-807 GTSVV
+807 GASIA

-825 FLLLFRRKKANR
+825 LLLLFRRKKANR

>member
-22 VLPATAHADE
+22 VMPTTAHADE
-32 QTGESTVNLRILET
+32 NAGESTVNLRILET

-107 INNPK
+107 IKDPK
-112 KPVDPSYTH
+112 NPVDPSYTH
-121 PLYRLMNLMKYDVI
+121 PLYRVMNLMKYDVI

-151 VISKTEFP
+151 VIEKTDFP

-166 KDDKDNNEE
+166 IDDHDGNDE
-175 NDQNYFKPYH
+175 NDEHYFDKPYH
-185 VFEKEVEDES
+185 ILEKEVVDEA
-195 GQKQKVKI
+195 GQKQIVKI
-203 GVMGFVPPQV
+203 GVMGFVPPQI

-224 VKAKDIVET
+224 VKAKDIVQT
-233 AKKMVPKMKAE
+233 AKKLVPEMKAQ
-244 GADVIVALAHSGVD
+244 GADIIVALAHSGVD

-263 VGMENA
+263 EGMEN
-269 SYYLT
+269 SSFYLAT

-325 VQKEQSKPQLRPI
+325 VQKDQSKPQLRPI
-338 ADSKGNPL
+338 ANSKGTPL
-346 VQSDQNLVNEIKDD
+346 VESDEKLVNEIKDE

-367 VNTAVGK
+367 VNTPVGK
-374 TTAPINS
+374 TKAPINS

-386 QDDPSVQLVTNAQKW
+386 QDDPSVQIVTNAQKW
-401 YVEKLFA
+401 YVEQELKKP
-408 ENGQYSK
+408 EYEK
-415 YKGIPVLSAGAPFKA
+415 IKDIPVLSAGAPFKA

-518 TQPAKYDKDGKVI
+518 TQPAKYDKDGKVV
-531 NANTNRIINMTY
+531 NANTNRIVNMTY
-543 EGKPVADNQ
+543 EGKPVADKQ

-582 ETRQIIVKYMQETP
+582 ETRQIIVKYMQKIKD
-596 VIDPA
+596 IDPA
-601 ADKNWTFKPIVADK
+601 ADQNWTFKPIVADK
-615 LHTTFDSSPNA
+615 LNTTFDSSPNA

-658 DDKETGGEN
+658 DKETGEGNPTTPPKGDGENPTTPPKGDGEN
-667 PTTPPTG
+667 PTTPPTE
-674 EGNNGE
+674 EGNNGNE
-680 NPTTPPTSEGNNG
+680 PKQ
-693 ENPTTPPTSEGNNG
+693 
-707 ENPTTPPTGEGNNGE
+707 
-722 NPTTPPTG
+722 
-730 EGNNGEN
+730 
-737 PTTPPT
+737 
-743 GEGNNGE
+743 
-750 NPTTP
+750 
-755 PTGEG
+755 
-760 NNGENPTTPP
+760 
-770 TDEGN
+770 DGN
-775 NTGSGQTTTDN
+775 NTGSGQTTTDD
-786 QNVKETTTVSE
+786 QNTKETTTVSE
-797 KKEERDLPKT
+797 NKEAEKDERDLPKT
-807 GTSVV
+807 GASIA

-825 FLLLFRRKKANR
+825 LLLLFRRKKANR

>member
-1 MKKSKKM
+1 MYKGDFCEKVKKM

-22 VLPATAHADE
+22 VLPTTAHADE
-32 QTGESTVNLRILET
+32 NNGESTVNLRILET

-107 INNPK
+107 INDPK
-112 KPVDPSYTH
+112 NPVDPSYTH
-121 PLYRLMNLMKYDVI
+121 PLYRVMNLMKYDVI

-151 VISKTEFP
+151 VISKTKFP

-185 VFEKEVEDES
+185 IFEKEVEDES

-274 EVPGVDAVLM
+274 EVTGVDAVLM

-317 KKVNGKWE
+317 KKVSGKWE

-478 SAGQFNQIDPKKTE
+478 SAGQFNKIDPKETK

-518 TQPAKYDKDGKVI
+518 TQPAKYDKDGKVV

-596 VIDPA
+596 VINPA
-601 ADKNWTFKPIVADK
+601 ADQNWTFKPIVADK
-615 LHTTFDSSPNA
+615 LNTTFDSSPNA

-658 DDKETGGEN
+658 GGEKPTTPPTGEGNNGGN

-674 EGNNGE
+674 EGNNGG
-680 NPTTPPTSEGNNG
+680 NPTTPPTNEGN
-693 ENPTTPPTSEGNNG
+693 SGNNA
-707 ENPTTPPTGEGNNGE
+707 
-722 NPTTPPTG
+722 
-730 EGNNGEN
+730 
-737 PTTPPT
+737 
-743 GEGNNGE
+743 
-750 NPTTP
+750 
-755 PTGEG
+755 
-760 NNGENPTTPP
+760 
-770 TDEGN
+770 
-775 NTGSGQTTTDN
+775 GSGQTTTDD
-786 QNVKETTTVSE
+786 QNTKETTTTVSE
-797 KKEERDLPKT
+797 NKEADKDERDLPKT
-807 GTSVV
+807 GASVA

-825 FLLLFRRKKANR
+825 LLMLFRRKKANR

>member
-8 LAGATLAIGVIAPQ
+8 LAGATLAIGVMAPQ
-22 VLPATAHADE
+22 VMPATAHADE
-32 QTGESTVNLRILET
+32 NAGESTVNLRILET

-69 VQTATLVNKAREEAK
+69 VQTATLVNKAREEVK

-107 INNPK
+107 IKDPK
-112 KPVDPSYTH
+112 NRVDPSYTH
-121 PLYRLMNLMKYDVI
+121 PLYRVMNLMKYDVI

-144 GLDYLNK
+144 GLDYLK
-151 VISKTEFP
+151 EVTSKAKIP

-166 KDDKDNNEE
+166 RDDHDGNDE
-175 NDQNYFKPYH
+175 NDEHYFDRPYH
-185 VFEKEVEDES
+185 ILEKEVVDEA
-195 GQKQKVKI
+195 GQKQIVKI
-203 GVMGFVPPQV
+203 GVMGFVPPQI
-213 MNWDKANLEGK
+213 MNWDKANLEGQ
-224 VKAKDIVET
+224 VKAKDIVQT
-233 AKKMVPKMKAE
+233 AKKLVPEMKAQ
-244 GADVIVALAHSGVD
+244 GADIIVALAHSGVD

-263 VGMENA
+263 EGMEN
-269 SYYLT
+269 SSFYLAT
-274 EVPGVDAVLM
+274 EVPGVNAVLM

-325 VQKEQSKPQLRPI
+325 VQKDQSKPQLRPI

-346 VQSDQNLVNEIKDD
+346 VASDQKLVNEIKDE
-360 HQATIDY
+360 HQATIEY
-367 VNTAVGK
+367 VNTHVGK
-374 TTAPINS
+374 TKAPINS

-386 QDDPSVQLVTNAQKW
+386 QDDPSVQIVTNAQKW
-401 YVEKLFA
+401 YVEQELKKP
-408 ENGQYSK
+408 EYEK
-415 YKGIPVLSAGAPFKA
+415 IKDIPVLSAGAPFKA

-518 TQPAKYDKDGKVI
+518 TQPAKYDKDGKVV
-531 NANTNRIINMTY
+531 NANANRIVNMTY

-582 ETRQIIVKYMQETP
+582 ETRQIIVKYMQKIKD
-596 VIDPA
+596 IDPA
-601 ADKNWTFKPIVADK
+601 ADQNWTFKPIVADK
-615 LHTTFDSSPNA
+615 LNTTFDSSPNA

-658 DDKETGGEN
+658 DKETGEGN

-674 EGNNGE
+674 GGENQTTPPTGNGE
-680 NPTTPPTSEGNNG
+680 NPTPPTEEGNNG
-693 ENPTTPPTSEGNNG
+693 NEPKQ
-707 ENPTTPPTGEGNNGE
+707 
-722 NPTTPPTG
+722 
-730 EGNNGEN
+730 
-737 PTTPPT
+737 
-743 GEGNNGE
+743 
-750 NPTTP
+750 
-755 PTGEG
+755 
-760 NNGENPTTPP
+760 
-770 TDEGN
+770 DGN
-775 NTGSGQTTTDN
+775 NTGSGQTTTDD
-786 QNVKETTTVSE
+786 QNTKETTTVSE
-797 KKEERDLPKT
+797 NKEAEKDERDLPKT
-807 GTSVV
+807 GASIA

-825 FLLLFRRKKANR
+825 LLMLFRRKKANR

>member
-8 LAGATLAIGVIAPQ
+8 LAGATLAIGVMAPQ
-22 VLPATAHADE
+22 VMPATAHADE
-32 QTGESTVNLRILET
+32 NTGESTVNLRILET

-69 VQTATLVNKAREEAK
+69 VQTATLVNKAREEVK

-107 INNPK
+107 IKDPK
-112 KPVDPSYTH
+112 NRVDPSYTH
-121 PLYRLMNLMKYDVI
+121 PLYRVMNLMKYDVI

-144 GLDYLNK
+144 GLDYLK
-151 VISKTEFP
+151 EVTSKAKIP

-166 KDDKDNNEE
+166 RDDHDGNDE
-175 NDQNYFKPYH
+175 NDEHYFDRPYH
-185 VFEKEVEDES
+185 ILEKEVVDEA
-195 GQKQKVKI
+195 GQKQIVKI
-203 GVMGFVPPQV
+203 GVMGFVPPQI
-213 MNWDKANLEGK
+213 MNWDKANLEGQ
-224 VKAKDIVET
+224 VKAKDIVQT
-233 AKKMVPKMKAE
+233 AKKLVPEMKAQ
-244 GADVIVALAHSGVD
+244 GADIIVALAHSGVD

-263 VGMENA
+263 EGMEN
-269 SYYLT
+269 SSFYLAT
-274 EVPGVDAVLM
+274 EVPGVNAVLM

-325 VQKEQSKPQLRPI
+325 VQKDQSKPQLRPI

-346 VQSDQNLVNEIKDD
+346 VASDQKLVNEIKDE
-360 HQATIDY
+360 HEKTIEY
-367 VNTAVGK
+367 VNTHVGK
-374 TTAPINS
+374 TKAPINS

-386 QDDPSVQLVTNAQKW
+386 QDDPSVQIVTNAQKW
-401 YVEKLFA
+401 YVEQELKKP
-408 ENGQYSK
+408 EYEK
-415 YKGIPVLSAGAPFKA
+415 IKDIPVLSAGAPFKA

-518 TQPAKYDKDGKVI
+518 TQPAKYDKDGKVV
-531 NANTNRIINMTY
+531 NANANRIVNMTY

-582 ETRQIIVKYMQETP
+582 ETRQIIVKYMQKIKD
-596 VIDPA
+596 IDPA
-601 ADKNWTFKPIVADK
+601 ADQNWTFKPIVADK
-615 LHTTFDSSPNA
+615 LNTTFDSSPNA

-658 DDKETGGEN
+658 DKETGEGN

-674 EGNNGE
+674 GGENQTTPPTGNGE
-680 NPTTPPTSEGNNG
+680 NPTPPTEEGNNG
-693 ENPTTPPTSEGNNG
+693 NEPKQ
-707 ENPTTPPTGEGNNGE
+707 
-722 NPTTPPTG
+722 
-730 EGNNGEN
+730 
-737 PTTPPT
+737 
-743 GEGNNGE
+743 
-750 NPTTP
+750 
-755 PTGEG
+755 
-760 NNGENPTTPP
+760 
-770 TDEGN
+770 DGN
-775 NTGSGQTTTDN
+775 NTGSGQTTTDD
-786 QNVKETTTVSE
+786 QNTKETTTVSE
-797 KKEERDLPKT
+797 NKEAEKDERDLPKT
-807 GTSVV
+807 GASIA

-825 FLLLFRRKKANR
+825 LLMLFRRKKANR

>member
-22 VLPATAHADE
+22 VLPTTAHADE
-32 QTGESTVNLRILET
+32 KAGESTVNLRILET

-107 INNPK
+107 INDPK
-112 KPVDPSYTH
+112 NPVDPSYTH

-284 GHSHTEVK
+284 GHSHTEMK

-346 VQSDQNLVNEIKDD
+346 VKSDEKLVNEIKDD

-518 TQPAKYDKDGKVI
+518 TQPAKYDKDGKVV

-601 ADKNWTFKPIVADK
+601 ADKNWAFKPIVADK
-615 LHTTFDSSPNA
+615 LNTTFDSSPNA

-658 DDKETGGEN
+658 DKETG
-667 PTTPPTG
+667 
-674 EGNNGE
+674 
-680 NPTTPPTSEGNNG
+680 
-693 ENPTTPPTSEGNNG
+693 G

-730 EGNNGEN
+730 EGNNGGN

-743 GEGNNGE
+743 GEGNNG
-750 NPTTP
+750 
-755 PTGEG
+755 G
-760 NNGENPTTPP
+760 NPTTPP
-770 TDEGN
+770 TDEGK

-786 QNVKETTTVSE
+786 QNTKETTTVSE
-797 KKEERDLPKT
+797 NKEERDLPKT

-825 FLLLFRRKKANR
+825 LLLLFRRKKANR

>member
-22 VLPATAHADE
+22 VLPTTAHAE
-32 QTGESTVNLRILET
+32 EKAGESTVNLRILET

-107 INNPK
+107 INDPK

-121 PLYRLMNLMKYDVI
+121 PLYRVMNLMKYDVI

-284 GHSHTEVK
+284 GHSHTEMK

-317 KKVNGKWE
+317 KKVNGEWE
-325 VQKEQSKPQLRPI
+325 IQKEQSKPQLRPI

-346 VQSDQNLVNEIKDD
+346 VQSDQRLVNEIKDD

-478 SAGQFNQIDPKKTE
+478 SAGQFNQIDSKKTE

-518 TQPAKYDKDGKVI
+518 TQPAKYDKDGKVV

-596 VIDPA
+596 IIDPA

-615 LHTTFDSSPNA
+615 LNTTFDSSPNA

-658 DDKETGGEN
+658 DKETGGET

-674 EGNNGE
+674 DGNNGGNGE
-680 NPTTPPTSEGNNG
+680 NPTTPPTEEGNNG
-693 ENPTTPPTSEGNNG
+693 NEPKQDGNNA
-707 ENPTTPPTGEGNNGE
+707 
-722 NPTTPPTG
+722 
-730 EGNNGEN
+730 
-737 PTTPPT
+737 
-743 GEGNNGE
+743 
-750 NPTTP
+750 
-755 PTGEG
+755 
-760 NNGENPTTPP
+760 
-770 TDEGN
+770 
-775 NTGSGQTTTDN
+775 GSGQTTKDD
-786 QNVKETTTVSE
+786 QNTKETTTTVSE
-797 KKEERDLPKT
+797 NKEAEKDERDLPKT
-807 GTSVV
+807 GTSVT

-825 FLLLFRRKKANR
+825 LLMLFRRKKANR

>member
-22 VLPATAHADE
+22 VLPTTAHADE
-32 QTGESTVNLRILET
+32 KTGESTVNLRILET

-107 INNPK
+107 INDPQ
-112 KPVDPSYTH
+112 KPVDPSYVH

-166 KDDKDNNEE
+166 KDDKDTNEE

-185 VFEKEVEDES
+185 IFEKEVEDES
-195 GQKQKVKI
+195 GQKQKLKI

-224 VKAKDIVET
+224 VKAKDIVQT

-258 KSGYN
+258 KSEYKEEN
-263 VGMENA
+263 KMENA
-269 SYYLT
+269 SFHLAT
-274 EVPGVDAVLM
+274 KVPGVDAVLM

-346 VQSDQNLVNEIKDD
+346 VESDQKLVNEIKDD
-360 HQATIDY
+360 HKATIDY

-457 YPNTLYAVKVNG
+457 YPNTLYAVKVSG

-478 SAGQFNQIDPKKTE
+478 SAGQFNQIDSKKTE

-506 DILDGLKYEIDV
+506 DVLDGLKYEIDV
-518 TQPAKYDKDGKVI
+518 TQPAKYDKDGKVV
-531 NANTNRIINMTY
+531 NENTNRIVNMTY

-552 EFIVATNN
+552 AFIVATNN

-596 VIDPA
+596 VINPA
-601 ADKNWTFKPIVADK
+601 ADQNWTFKPIVADK
-615 LHTTFDSSPNA
+615 LNTTFDSSPNA
-626 QKYIKKDGKI
+626 QKHIKKDGKI

-674 EGNNGE
+674 DGG
-680 NPTTPPTSEGNNG
+680 
-693 ENPTTPPTSEGNNG
+693 NG
-707 ENPTTPPTGEGNNGE
+707 ENPTTPPTGDGGNGE

-730 EGNNGEN
+730 DGNNGNE
-737 PTTPPT
+737 PKQD
-743 GEGNNGE
+743 GNNAG
-750 NPTTP
+750 T
-755 PTGEG
+755 
-760 NNGENPTTPP
+760 
-770 TDEGN
+770 
-775 NTGSGQTTTDN
+775 GQTTKDN
-786 QNVKETTTVSE
+786 QNTKETVSE
-797 KKEERDLPKT
+797 NKEADKEERDLPKT
-807 GTSVV
+807 GASVA

-825 FLLLFRRKKANR
+825 LLMLFRRKKANR

>member
-22 VLPATAHADE
+22 VLPTTAHADE
-32 QTGESTVNLRILET
+32 NNGESTVNLRILET

-107 INNPK
+107 INDPK

-258 KSGYN
+258 KNGYN

-284 GHSHTEVK
+284 GHSHTEMK

-346 VQSDQNLVNEIKDD
+346 VKSDQTLVNEIKDD

-518 TQPAKYDKDGKVI
+518 TQPAKYDKDGKVV

-543 EGKPVADNQ
+543 AGKPVADNQ

-680 NPTTPPTSEGNNG
+680 NPTTPPTGEGNNG
-693 ENPTTPPTSEGNNG
+693 G
-707 ENPTTPPTGEGNNGE
+707 NPTTPPTGEGNNG
-722 NPTTPPTG
+722 G
-730 EGNNGEN
+730 
-737 PTTPPT
+737 
-743 GEGNNGE
+743 
-750 NPTTP
+750 
-755 PTGEG
+755 
-760 NNGENPTTPP
+760 NPTTPP

-786 QNVKETTTVSE
+786 QNAKETTTVSE
-797 KKEERDLPKT
+797 NKEERDLPKT
-807 GTSVV
+807 GTSVA

-825 FLLLFRRKKANR
+825 LLLLFRRKKANR

>member
-107 INNPK
+107 INDPK

-346 VQSDQNLVNEIKDD
+346 VKSDEKLVNEIKDD

-518 TQPAKYDKDGKVI
+518 TQPAKYDKDGKVV
-531 NANTNRIINMTY
+531 NANTNRIVNMTY

-626 QKYIKKDGKI
+626 QKYIKKDGNI

-674 EGNNGE
+674 EGNNG
-680 NPTTPPTSEGNNG
+680 G
-693 ENPTTPPTSEGNNG
+693 
-707 ENPTTPPTGEGNNGE
+707 NPTTPPTGEGNNGG

-730 EGNNGEN
+730 EGNNG
-737 PTTPPT
+737 
-743 GEGNNGE
+743 G
-750 NPTTP
+750 
-755 PTGEG
+755 
-760 NNGENPTTPP
+760 NPTTPP

-786 QNVKETTTVSE
+786 QNAKETTTVSE

-807 GTSVV
+807 GTSVA
-812 STIGAGLAFVGAG
+812 STIGAGLAFIGAG

>member
-1 MKKSKKM
+1 M

-22 VLPATAHADE
+22 VMPTTAHADE
-32 QTGESTVNLRILET
+32 NTGESTVNLRILET

-107 INNPK
+107 IKDPK
-112 KPVDPSYTH
+112 NPVDPSYTH
-121 PLYRLMNLMKYDVI
+121 PLYRVMNLMKYDVI

-151 VISKTEFP
+151 VIEKTDFP

-166 KDDKDNNEE
+166 KDDHDDKEE
-175 NDQNYFKPYH
+175 NDENYFKPYH
-185 VFEKEVEDES
+185 ILKKEVVDEA
-195 GQKQKVKI
+195 GQKQIVKI
-203 GVMGFVPPQV
+203 GVMGFVPPQI

-224 VKAKDIVET
+224 VKAKDIVAT
-233 AKKMVPKMKAE
+233 ARIMVKKMQDE
-244 GADVIVALAHSGVD
+244 GADIIVALAHSGVD
-258 KSGYN
+258 KSEYKEAN
-263 VGMENA
+263 KMENA
-269 SYYLT
+269 SYHLAT
-274 EVPGVDAVLM
+274 QVPGVDAVLM

-325 VQKEQSKPQLRPI
+325 VQKDQSKPQLRPI
-338 ADSKGNPL
+338 ANSKGTPL
-346 VQSDQNLVNEIKDD
+346 VESDQKLVNEIKDE

-367 VNTAVGK
+367 VNTPVGETK
-374 TTAPINS
+374 APINS

-386 QDDPSVQLVTNAQKW
+386 QDDPSVQIVTNAQKW
-401 YVEKLFA
+401 YVEQELKKP
-408 ENGQYSK
+408 EYEK
-415 YKGIPVLSAGAPFKA
+415 IKDIPVLSAGAPFKA

-478 SAGQFNQIDPKKTE
+478 SAGQFNQIDPTKTE

-518 TQPAKYDKDGKVI
+518 TQPAKYDKDGKVV
-531 NANTNRIINMTY
+531 NANANRIVNMTY

-560 YRGSSQTFPG
+560 YRGSSKTFPG
-570 VSKGEVVYQSQD
+570 VSEGEVIYQSQD

-596 VIDPA
+596 VINPT

-615 LHTTFDSSPNA
+615 LITTFDSSPNA
-626 QKYIKKDGKI
+626 QNYIKKDGKI

-658 DDKETGGEN
+658 DKETGGEN

-674 EGNNGE
+674 G
-680 NPTTPPTSEGNNG
+680 
-693 ENPTTPPTSEGNNG
+693 G
-707 ENPTTPPTGEGNNGE
+707 ENPTTPPTGNGE
-722 NPTTPPTG
+722 NPTPPTE
-730 EGNNGEN
+730 EGNNGNE
-737 PTTPPT
+737 PKQ
-743 GEGNNGE
+743 
-750 NPTTP
+750 
-755 PTGEG
+755 
-760 NNGENPTTPP
+760 
-770 TDEGN
+770 DGN
-775 NTGSGQTTTDN
+775 NTGSGQTTTDD
-786 QNVKETTTVSE
+786 QNTKETTTTVSE
-797 KKEERDLPKT
+797 NKEAEKDERDLPKT
-807 GTSVV
+807 GASIA

-825 FLLLFRRKKANR
+825 LLMLFRRKKANR

>member
-22 VLPATAHADE
+22 VLPITAHADE
-32 QTGESTVNLRILET
+32 DTGESTVNLRILET

-107 INNPK
+107 INDPK
-112 KPVDPSYTH
+112 NPVDPSYTH
-121 PLYRLMNLMKYDVI
+121 PLYRVMNLMKYDVI

-151 VISKTEFP
+151 VISKTKFP

-185 VFEKEVEDES
+185 IFEKEVEDES

-274 EVPGVDAVLM
+274 EVTGVDAVLM
-284 GHSHTEVK
+284 GHSHTEVTGIY
-292 DVFNGVPVVMPG
+292 NGVPVVMPG

-325 VQKEQSKPQLRPI
+325 VQKDQSKPKLRPI
-338 ADSKGNPL
+338 ANTKGTPL
-346 VQSDQNLVNEIKDD
+346 VESDQKLVDEIKDD

-478 SAGQFNQIDPKKTE
+478 SAGQFNKIDPKETK

-518 TQPAKYDKDGKVI
+518 TQPAKYDKDGKVV

-596 VIDPA
+596 VINPA
-601 ADKNWTFKPIVADK
+601 ADQNWTFKPIVADK
-615 LHTTFDSSPNA
+615 LNTTFDSSPNA

-658 DDKETGGEN
+658 GGEKPTTPPTGEGNNGGN

-674 EGNNGE
+674 EGNNGG
-680 NPTTPPTSEGNNG
+680 NPTTPPTNEGN
-693 ENPTTPPTSEGNNG
+693 SGNNA
-707 ENPTTPPTGEGNNGE
+707 
-722 NPTTPPTG
+722 
-730 EGNNGEN
+730 
-737 PTTPPT
+737 
-743 GEGNNGE
+743 
-750 NPTTP
+750 
-755 PTGEG
+755 
-760 NNGENPTTPP
+760 
-770 TDEGN
+770 
-775 NTGSGQTTTDN
+775 GSGQTTTDD
-786 QNVKETTTVSE
+786 QNTKETTTTVSE
-797 KKEERDLPKT
+797 NKEADKDERDLPKT
-807 GTSVV
+807 GASVA
-812 STIGAGLAFVGAG
+812 STIGAGLAFIGAG
-825 FLLLFRRKKANR
+825 LLMLFRRKKANR